1 VFDLELSWVLP
12 AIASPFVYALVT
24 IGDKWILSSL
34 KLRIESFNLFVGII
48 QLSVAISIL
57 LLLGIPDAPF
67 SSIAKSITGGLL
79 WGVYLIVLFW
89 ALRREQMGRIVPVSQ
104 TSPVFA
110 AILGVIFLGEHLEW
124 WGWFAV
130 LLVVGGAAIVSAE
143 PKQILS
149 GGFSKVYLYVIA
161 GAALVG
167 LAQVLLKTSSEDL
180 NVWHN
185 MSFRGIGLFTTL
197 ALPFLRP
204 SIVRDLGIFLSNRK
218 TAVPILFIEGVGPIF
233 GNAFL
238 LLALANG
245 PVSLVSALLGTR
257 PVFILIITLVFAP
270 FAKRALAEKFTR
282 ADIVTKGLSTAAV
295 VGGIVLIALA

>member
-1 VFDLELSWVLP
+1 MELSWVLP

-24 IGDKWILSSL
+24 MGDKWILSTL
-34 KLRIESFNLFVGII
+34 KFRVESFNLFVGLV

-57 LLLGIPDAPF
+57 LILGIPDVPF
-67 SSIAKSITGGLL
+67 SSIANAVAGGLL

-89 ALRREQMGRIVPVSQ
+89 ALKREQMGRIVPVSQ

-110 AILGVIFLGEHLEW
+110 AILGVVFLSEHLEW

-130 LLVVGGAAIVSAE
+130 LLVVGGAALVSAD
-143 PKQILS
+143 PKQIRS
-149 GGFSKVYLYVIA
+149 GGFSKIYLYMFA
-161 GAALVG
+161 AAALVG

-180 NVWHN
+180 NIWHN

-197 ALPFLRP
+197 ALPFLRT
-204 SIVRDLGIFLSNRK
+204 SVIKDLGVFLTNRK
-218 TAVPILFIEGVGPIF
+218 TVIPILLTEGIGPIF

-257 PVFILIITLVFAP
+257 PIFLLVLTLIFAP
-270 FAKRALAEKFTR
+270 IAKRALAEEFTR
-282 ADIVTKGLSTAAV
+282 ADIITKVVSTAAV
-295 VGGIVLIALA
+295 VGGVAIISLA

>member
-1 VFDLELSWVLP
+1 M
-12 AIASPFVYALVT
+12 T
-24 IGDKWILSSL
+24 IGDKWILSRL
-34 KLRIESFNLFVGII
+34 RLRIESFNLFVGVV
-48 QLSVAISIL
+48 QLSVAASIL
-57 LLLGIPDAPF
+57 VILGIPDAPF
-67 SSIAKSITGGLL
+67 SQIVRSVAGGLL
-79 WGVYLIVLFW
+79 WGLYLIVLFW
-89 ALRREQMGRIVPVSQ
+89 SLRREQMGRIVPVSQ

-110 AILGVIFLGEHLEW
+110 AILGVVFLGENLEW

-143 PKQILS
+143 PKQLLS
-149 GGFSKVYLYVIA
+149 GGFSKVYLYVLA
-161 GAALVG
+161 AAALVG

-185 MSFRGIGLFTTL
+185 MSFRGIGLFSTL

-204 SIVRDLGIFLSNRK
+204 SVVRDLGAFLSNRK
-218 TAVPILFIEGVGPIF
+218 TAIPVLLTEGVGPVF

-257 PVFILIITLVFAP
+257 PVFILLITLMFAP
-270 FAKRALAEKFTR
+270 IAKRALSEQFTR
-282 ADIVTKGLSTAAV
+282 SDIVTKTISTTAV
-295 VGGIVLIALA
+295 VAGIAIIAFA

>member
-1 VFDLELSWVLP
+1 MLP

-24 IGDKWILSSL
+24 IGDKWILSGL
-34 KLRIESFNLFVGII
+34 KLRIESFNLFVGFV
-48 QLSVAISIL
+48 QLSVAASIL
-57 LLLGIPDAPF
+57 VILGIPDAPF
-67 SSIAKSITGGLL
+67 SAIISAVGGGLL

-110 AILGVIFLGEHLEW
+110 AILGVVFLGEHLDW
-124 WGWFAV
+124 WGWFAI

-149 GGFSKVYLYVIA
+149 GGFSKIYLYVIA

-167 LAQVLLKTSSEDL
+167 VAQVLLKTSSEEL
-180 NVWHN
+180 NIWHN

-197 ALPFLRP
+197 ALPFLRRAV
-204 SIVRDLGIFLSNRK
+204 VRDLGIFLKNRK
-218 TAVPILFIEGVGPIF
+218 TAIPVILTEGVGPIF

-257 PVFILIITLVFAP
+257 PIFILVLTLIFAP
-270 FAKRALAEKFTR
+270 FAKRALAESFSR
-282 ADIVTKGLSTAAV
+282 ADIITKAVSTAAV
-295 VGGIVLIALA
+295 VGGVVIISLA

>member
-1 VFDLELSWVLP
+1 LELSWLLP

-24 IGDKWILSSL
+24 IGDKWILSKL
-34 KLRIESFNLFVGII
+34 QLRIESFNLFVGLV
-48 QLSVAISIL
+48 QLSVAFSIL
-57 LLLGIPDAPF
+57 LILGIPDTPF
-67 SSIAKSITGGLL
+67 SAIVASVSGGLL
-79 WGVYLIVLFW
+79 WGIYLIVLFW
-89 ALRREQMGRIVPVSQ
+89 SLRREQMGRIVPVSQ

-110 AILGVIFLGEHLEW
+110 AILGVFILGEHLEW

-143 PKQILS
+143 PKQLLS

-167 LAQVLLKTSSEDL
+167 VAQVLLKTSSEEL
-180 NVWHN
+180 NIWHN

-197 ALPFLRP
+197 ALPFLRK
-204 SIVRDLGIFLSNRK
+204 SVVVDLGKFLANRK
-218 TAVPILFIEGVGPIF
+218 TAIPILLTEGIGPIF

-238 LLALANG
+238 LLAIANG

-257 PVFILIITLVFAP
+257 PVFILIITLIFAP
-270 FAKRALAEKFTR
+270 FAKRALAETFTR
-282 ADIVTKGLSTAAV
+282 ADIVTKTISTAAV
-295 VGGIVLIALA
+295 VSGVIIISLAK

>member
-1 VFDLELSWVLP
+1 LELSWVLP

-24 IGDKWILSSL
+24 IGDKWILSNL
-34 KLRIESFNLFVGII
+34 KLRIESFNLFVGVV

-57 LLLGIPDAPF
+57 LFLGIPNAPF
-67 SSIAKSITGGLL
+67 SSIASAVAGGLL

-110 AILGVIFLGEHLEW
+110 AILGVIFLGENLEW

-130 LLVVGGAAIVSAE
+130 LLVVGGAAIVSAD
-143 PKQILS
+143 PKQIRS
-149 GGFSKVYLYVIA
+149 GGFSKVYLYMIA
-161 GAALVG
+161 AAALVG
-167 LAQVLLKTSSEDL
+167 IAQVLLKSSSEDL
-180 NVWHN
+180 NIWHN

-197 ALPFLRP
+197 ALPFLRA
-204 SIVRDLGIFLSNRK
+204 SVVKDLGVFLTNRK
-218 TAVPILFIEGVGPIF
+218 TAVPILFIEGIGPIF

-257 PVFILIITLVFAP
+257 PVFVLILTLIFAP
-270 FAKRALAEKFTR
+270 VAKRMLAEEFTR
-282 ADIVTKGLSTAAV
+282 ADVITKVISTAAV
-295 VGGIVLIALA
+295 VGGVVIIALA

>member
-1 VFDLELSWVLP
+1 MELSWVAP
-12 AIASPFVYALVT
+12 AIASPFIYALVT

-34 KLRIESFNLFVGII
+34 KVRIESFNLFVGIV
-48 QLSVAISIL
+48 QLSVAFSIL
-57 LLLGIPDAPF
+57 LILGIPDAPF
-67 SSIAKSITGGLL
+67 TSIAAAVGGGLL
-79 WGVYLIVLFW
+79 WGVYLIILFW
-89 ALRREQMGRIVPVSQ
+89 SLRREQMGRIVPVSQ

-110 AILGVIFLGEHLEW
+110 AILGVVFLGEHLEW
-124 WGWFAV
+124 WGWIAI

-149 GGFSKVYLYVIA
+149 GGFSKIYLYVIA

-180 NVWHN
+180 DVWHN

-204 SIVRDLGIFLSNRK
+204 SVVKDLSVFLFNRK
-218 TAVPILFIEGVGPIF
+218 TAIPMLFVEGIGPIF
-233 GNAFL
+233 GNLFL

-257 PVFILIITLVFAP
+257 PIFIFIITLIFAP
-270 FAKRALAEKFTR
+270 LAKRILAEKFTR
-282 ADIVTKGLSTAAV
+282 ADIITKAISTAAV
-295 VGGIVLIALA
+295 VGGVIIISLA

>member
-1 VFDLELSWVLP
+1 LELSWIAP
-12 AIASPFVYALVT
+12 AIASPFIYALVT
-24 IGDKWILSSL
+24 IGDKWILSTL
-34 KLRIESFNLFVGII
+34 KLRIESFNLFVGIV
-48 QLSVAISIL
+48 QLSVALSIL
-57 LLLGIPDAPF
+57 LIIGIPDAPF
-67 SSIAKSITGGLL
+67 RAIAFSIIGGLL
-79 WGVYLIVLFW
+79 WGIYLIVLFW
-89 ALRREQMGRIVPVSQ
+89 SLRREQMGRIVPVSQ

-110 AILGVIFLGEHLEW
+110 AILGVVFLSEHLEW

-149 GGFSKVYLYVIA
+149 GGFSRVYLYVMA

-167 LAQVLLKTSSEDL
+167 VAQVLLKTSSEDL
-180 NVWHN
+180 GLWHN

-197 ALPFLRP
+197 ALPFLRT
-204 SIVRDLGIFLSNRK
+204 SVVKDLGVFLTNRR
-218 TAVPILFIEGVGPIF
+218 TAIPVLLTEGVGPIF

-257 PVFILIITLVFAP
+257 PVFILIITLIFAP
-270 FAKRALAEKFTR
+270 FAKRALAETFTR
-282 ADIVTKGLSTAAV
+282 ADIVTKVLSTIAV
-295 VGGIVLIALA
+295 VGGITIIAMA

>member
-1 VFDLELSWVLP
+1 LELSWVLP
-12 AIASPFVYALVT
+12 AIASPFVSALVT

-34 KLRIESFNLFVGII
+34 KVRIESFNLFVGIV
-48 QLSVAISIL
+48 QLSVAFSIL
-57 LLLGIPDAPF
+57 LILGIPDAPF
-67 SSIAKSITGGLL
+67 RSIAGAVGGGLL
-79 WGVYLIVLFW
+79 WGIYLIVLFW
-89 ALRREQMGRIVPVSQ
+89 SLRREQMGRIVPVSQ

-110 AILGVIFLGEHLEW
+110 AILGVVFLGEHLGI
-124 WGWFAV
+124 WGWIAV
-130 LLVVGGAAIVSAE
+130 LLVVAGAAIVSAE

-149 GGFSKVYLYVIA
+149 GGFSRVYLYVMA

-167 LAQVLLKTSSEDL
+167 VAQVLLKTSSEDL

-197 ALPFLRP
+197 ALPFLRK
-204 SIVRDLGIFLSNRK
+204 SVVQDLGVFLMNRK
-218 TAVPILFIEGVGPIF
+218 TAVPIFIIEGIGPIF
-233 GNAFL
+233 GNLFL

-257 PVFILIITLVFAP
+257 PIFILIITLIFAP

-282 ADIVTKGLSTAAV
+282 ADIITKAVSTTAV
-295 VGGIVLIALA
+295 VSGVIIISLS